1 MTECEKEFY
10 RGFAIAIGSLAR
22 DHDQPTMAADI
33 MRCNGVSLQDLK
45 NANVESFDL
54 AAIAQSDYSRATYVI
69 PAAGATVNI
78 SCCVPP
84 TFTTDIAVNTALAA
98 VNLAGNSYTL
108 TYDSL
113 PNKGKWSVYCK
124 EI

>member
-54 AAIAQSDYSRATYVI
+54 AAIA
-69 PAAGATVNI
+69 
-78 SCCVPP
+78 
-84 TFTTDIAVNTALAA
+84 
-98 VNLAGNSYTL
+98 
-108 TYDSL
+108 
-113 PNKGKWSVYCK
+113 K
-124 EI
+124 EFKTHPL